1 MILTDG
7 IDINPQISY
16 ADLIVINCNKCQE
29 GKELGSMRTA
39 GGIQSGFR
47 GQTGLS
53 ERGIFK
59 LRPEEFQR
67 PEKRTLS
74 QASGTVY
81 AKCFQAVGAVEQYH
95 CLDHKSGPKILHGF
109 LSISNPKQIHE

>member
-1 MILTDG
+1 MKGCGLCAHRAYIFVILTDG

-16 ADLIVINCNKCQE
+16 TDLIIINCNKCQE

-39 GGIQSGFR
+39 GGIQPGFR
-47 GQTGLS
+47 GQIGLS

-67 PEKRTLS
+67 LETRMMS
-74 QASGTVY
+74 RA
-81 AKCFQAVGAVEQYH
+81 
-95 CLDHKSGPKILHGF
+95 
-109 LSISNPKQIHE
+109 